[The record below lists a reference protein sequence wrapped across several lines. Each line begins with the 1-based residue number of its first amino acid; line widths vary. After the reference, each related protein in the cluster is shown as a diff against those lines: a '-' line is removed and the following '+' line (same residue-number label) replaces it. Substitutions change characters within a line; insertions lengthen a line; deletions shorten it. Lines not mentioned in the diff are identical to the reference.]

1 MRAAQ
6 RTERLMRSI
15 AIGCISLTAMIV
27 TSAGGTAGEKPNIVL
42 VMADDQGWGQVGYN
56 GHPHLKTPHLDA
68 MAAAG
73 IRFNRFYAAGPVCSP
88 TRASVLTGRTHNRT
102 GVPSHGHNLCLQEK
116 TLPQA
121 LKRAGYAT
129 GHFGKWHLN
138 GVRGPGVPVLA
149 DDANHPGRYGFD
161 EWLSVT
167 NYFDLD
173 PLMSRNGRFV
183 EFQGDSS
190 NVIVAEAIDFMRRQT
205 SEDHPFLA
213 VIWYGSPHN
222 PQRALDEDR
231 QGFTDGKLAHHFGEI
246 VGIDRSIGALR
257 KGLRELGIERD
268 TLVWYCSD
276 NGGLD
281 LDPNAVGNLRGHKGD
296 LYEGGIRV
304 PGILEWPGRIQPQ
317 ITDFPASTMDIMPT
331 IVDLLKLPDTSLLPI
346 YDGESIAALFDGE
359 IPRRT
364 HAIPFRF
371 QRHAALIDGDFKLY
385 GTILRKGHDWQLF
398 DLKNDPHEKKDLSM
412 KLPDRFARMKTEA
425 EAMLRSVEA
434 SGAGKDY
441 PEGKVLQPP
450 RSAFWKDM
458 PEYKPHLELFSQPSK
473 SSKSE
478 KKAQRTSNTKQSEKP

>member
-1 MRAAQ
+1 MKV
-6 RTERLMRSI
+6 TPRLRPLMSSF
-15 AIGCISLTAMIV
+15 AITFIWLSGMTFEVARV
-27 TSAGGTAGEKPNIVL
+27 PAGEKPNIVL

-121 LKRAGYAT
+121 LKRAGYTT

-138 GVRGPGVPVLA
+138 GVRGPGVPILA
-149 DDANHPGRYGFD
+149 DDANHPGLYGFD

-173 PLMSRNGRFV
+173 PLMSRKGHF
-183 EFQGDSS
+183 EQFQGDSS
-190 NVIVAEAIDFMRRQT
+190 NVIVGDALKFMARQKT
-205 SEDHPFLA
+205 QGTPFLA

-231 QGFTDGKLAHHFGEI
+231 QGLPNGKLAHHFGEI

-257 KGLRELGIERD
+257 NGLRELGIERD

-281 LDPNAVGNLRGHKGD
+281 LDPDAVGNLKGHKGD

-304 PGILEWPGRIQPQ
+304 PGIIEWPGRVKPQ

-331 IVDLLKLPDTSLLPI
+331 IVDLLDLPEDSLLAVH
-346 YDGESIAALFDGE
+346 DGESIAALFDGKT
-359 IPRRT
+359 PLRR

-371 QRHAALIDGDFKLY
+371 QRNAALIDGDFKLL
-385 GTILRKGHDWQLF
+385 GTNQKRSDEWQLY
-398 DLKNDPHEKKDLSM
+398 DLKRDPGESKDLSAEQPER
-412 KLPDRFARMKTEA
+412 LARMKTEA
-425 EAMLRSVEA
+425 EAMLRSIEA
-434 SGAGKDY
+434 SAAGQDY
-441 PEGKVLQPP
+441 PEGKIIQAP
-450 RSAFWKDM
+450 RSAFWRDM
-458 PEYKPHLELFSQPSK
+458 PEYKTHLETFNSRSN
-473 SSKSE
+473 SSRSNKKAGRPPGKKKSE
-478 KKAQRTSNTKQSEKP
+478 